1 MKLIISALV
10 ASAASAF
17 APSSTSIAHHR
28 SVAPVGVP
36 SIKEKFHISSNS
48 NNNNNDVAPRSNYL
62 PLFMGWGPDPIWS
75 TGAVESNIQACP
87 SGSCISLKLNVDD
100 GTEFIY
106 PGQYVQVKPS
116 GGE

>member
-28 SVAPVGVP
+28 SVAPVVVH
-36 SIKEKFHISSNS
+36 SIKEKSRSSS
-48 NNNNNDVAPRSNYL
+48 KNDVATRSNYL

-75 TGAVESNIQACP
+75 TGTVDSNIQACP

>member
-28 SVAPVGVP
+28 SVAPVVT
-36 SIKEKFHISSNS
+36 SIKDKSRS
-48 NNNNNDVAPRSNYL
+48 NNNNINDVATRSNYL

>member
-1 MKLIISALV
+1 MKLIISALF

-28 SVAPVGVP
+28 SVAPVVVA
-36 SIKEKFHISSNS
+36 SIKEKPRS
-48 NNNNNDVAPRSNYL
+48 NNNNINDVATRSNYL
-62 PLFMGWGPDPIWS
+62 PLFMGWGPDPIWN
-75 TGAVESNIQACP
+75 TGTVETNIQACP

>member
-1 MKLIISALV
+1 MKLGVLICALV

-17 APSSTSIAHHR
+17 APSSTSIAQHR
-28 SVAPVGVP
+28 SVAPVVVA
-36 SIKEKFHISSNS
+36 SIKEKSR
-48 NNNNNDVAPRSNYL
+48 NNNINDVATRSNYL

-100 GTEFIY
+100 GTDFIY

>member
-28 SVAPVGVP
+28 SVAPVVVP
-36 SIKEKFHISSNS
+36 SIKEKSRS
-48 NNNNNDVAPRSNYL
+48 NNNNINDVATRSNYL
-62 PLFMGWGPDPIWS
+62 PLFMGWGPDPIWN
-75 TGAVESNIQACP
+75 TGTVETNIQACP